1 MPGAVNLHARLV
13 AVQSSLPDPNIL
25 STQSSQ
31 KKKRKK
37 KRKKIK
43 ERKKQLLKNRK
54 ILTSSSAHLL
64 LDAIAMNGKVDSK
77 KKSIDQQK

>member
-37 KRKKIK
+37 KRKKNKRK
-43 ERKKQLLKNRK
+43 EKTAPKKPKNSNQFIR
-54 ILTSSSAHLL
+54 SSASGCHC
-64 LDAIAMNGKVDSK
+64 NEREGR
-77 KKSIDQQK
+77 